1 MIITKINL
9 NLHNNTYEGVRSMKT
24 FLGSLYHLFL
34 IVNKTQIIWCG
45 AFFLI
50 LLMLAIL
57 HHFWKND
64 SRKIRLW
71 RLLCLIPI
79 IGAAVHAYIHIW
91 GFPTFAIDYIPLYL
105 IAVSALIPIP
115 FAKRKI
121 GYRITAA
128 LTGVV
133 SVLCGLYFCFSLPLD
148 FNHTRQSYTDSFH
161 SLVQDMDKNYVL
173 KEWKEVDFNA
183 LEEKY
188 MPIVQEAEQ
197 EHDPVKFADAV
208 RMFCNE
214 LHDGHVSV
222 MFKYNDKEHR
232 SAIQRH
238 EYGLAM
244 MQLDNNDV
252 IAVCTVAE
260 VNALGIEDGTIIT
273 KWNGKP
279 VLQAAAEDVMDHGL
293 PVKANDDRIAAMVL
307 SGIGG
312 ETVDVSFLD
321 KSGKEQTVTLSD
333 LGEMHTYKEAD
344 CAFSHSPINEND
356 EEINFS
362 TKMLNDKCG
371 YLRLSSESTD
381 STLHDILAYLNGD
394 HKWAREMFREKLR
407 DLKDKGMEYLVVDL
421 RNNGGGF
428 DEIACALCDLLTA
441 EDWYGQGLG
450 IRKNGQYI
458 CVSDHGIHGDGEF
471 ADLPVVALT
480 NYNCASAGDGA
491 SLYLSRLPNVTVAG
505 ITDPCGCNQETG
517 GICVLSD
524 GLICVDFPVGLVL
537 NENGDPNIDTRADRI
552 SRNPVEVRI
561 PLNYE
566 AAMKMF
572 HDKEDHELAW
582 AIKYLEDQAK

>member
-1 MIITKINL
+1 
-9 NLHNNTYEGVRSMKT
+9 MKT
-24 FLGSLYHLFL
+24 FLGSLYHLF
-34 IVNKTQIIWCG
+34 VTANKTHIIWCG
-45 AFFLI
+45 AILLIMLI
-50 LLMLAIL
+50 LAVL
-57 HHFWKND
+57 HHRWKD
-64 SRKIRLW
+64 DTKKIRLW

-79 IGAAVHAYIHIW
+79 LGAAVHALIYIW
-91 GFPTFAIDYIPLYL
+91 GFPAFAVDFIPLYL
-105 IAVSALIPIP
+105 IAVFALIPIP

-128 LTGVV
+128 FTGVL
-133 SVLCGLYFCFSLPLD
+133 SVMCGLYFCAASPNS

-161 SLVQDMDKNYVL
+161 SMVQDMDNTYIL
-173 KEWKEVDFNA
+173 KEWKEVDFTA

-188 MPIVQEAEQ
+188 MPLVQEAEQ
-197 EHDPVKFADAV
+197 EQDPMKFADTV

-214 LHDGHVSV
+214 LHDGHVSMSV
-222 MFKYNDKEHR
+222 HIKYNETEHR

-244 MQLDNNDV
+244 VQLDNNDV

-260 VNALGIEDGTIIT
+260 VNALGIEDGTVIT

-279 VLQAAAEDVMDHGL
+279 VMQAVAEDVMDHGM

-307 SGIGG
+307 SGIGD

-333 LGEMHTYKEAD
+333 LGEMHTYTEAD
-344 CAFSHSPINEND
+344 SAFSHMPMD
-356 EEINFS
+356 ETEEDNNFS

-371 YLRLSSESTD
+371 YLRLSSCESGSELRD
-381 STLHDILAYLNGD
+381 NLAYLSGD

-407 DLKDKGMEYLVVDL
+407 DLKAQGMEYLVVDL

-428 DEIACALCDLLTA
+428 DEIGCALCELLTD

-450 IRKNGQYI
+450 IRKNGQYK

-471 ADLPVVALT
+471 ADLQVVALT
-480 NYNCASAGDGA
+480 NYNCASAGDGT
-491 SLYLSRLPNVTVAG
+491 SLYLSKLPNVTVAG
-505 ITDPCGCNQETG
+505 ITDPNGCNQETG
-517 GICVLSD
+517 GQCALSD
-524 GLICVDFPVGLVL
+524 GLICVYFPVGLVL
-537 NENGDPNIDTRADRI
+537 DENGDPNVDTRADRI
-552 SRNPVEVRI
+552 SRNPLEVRI
-561 PLNYE
+561 PFDYD

-572 HDKEDHELAW
+572 RDKEDHELDW
-582 AIKYLEDQAK
+582 AVKYLEDHAG

>member
-1 MIITKINL
+1 
-9 NLHNNTYEGVRSMKT
+9 MKT
-24 FLGSLYHLFL
+24 FLGSLYHLF
-34 IVNKTQIIWCG
+34 VTANKTHMIWCG
-45 AFFLI
+45 AI
-50 LLMLAIL
+50 LLIMLILAIL
-57 HHFWKND
+57 HHRWKD
-64 SRKIRLW
+64 DTKKIRLW
-71 RLLCLIPI
+71 RLLCLIPLL
-79 IGAAVHAYIHIW
+79 AAAAHALIYIW
-91 GFPTFAIDYIPLYL
+91 GIPVFAVDFIPLYL
-105 IAVSALIPIP
+105 IAAFALIPIP

-121 GYRITAA
+121 GYRITAT

-133 SVLCGLYFCFSLPLD
+133 SVVCGLYFCATSPNS

-161 SLVQDMDKNYVL
+161 SMVQDMDKTYIL
-173 KEWKEVDFNA
+173 KEWKEVDFTA

-197 EHDPVKFADAV
+197 EQNPMKFADAV
-208 RMFCNE
+208 RMFCKE
-214 LHDGHVSV
+214 LHDGHVSMSV
-222 MFKYNDKEHR
+222 HLEYNETEHR

-244 MQLDNNDV
+244 VQLDNNDV

-279 VLQAAAEDVMDHGL
+279 VLQAAAEDVMDHGM
-293 PVKANDDRIAAMVL
+293 PVKSNDERIAAMVL

-312 ETVDVSFLD
+312 EAVDVSFLD

-333 LGEMHTYKEAD
+333 LGEMHTYTEAD
-344 CAFSHSPINEND
+344 SAFSHMPLNETGED
-356 EEINFS
+356 SNFS

-371 YLRLSSESTD
+371 YLRLSSCESD
-381 STLHDILAYLNGD
+381 SELHDTLAYLSGD

-407 DLKDKGMEYLVVDL
+407 DLKDQGMEYLVVDL
-421 RNNGGGF
+421 RNNGGGY
-428 DEIACALCDLLTA
+428 DEISCALCDLLTD

-450 IRKNGQYI
+450 IRKNGQYK

-471 ADLPVVALT
+471 ADLQVVALT

-491 SLYLSRLPNVTVAG
+491 SLYLSKLPNVTVAG
-505 ITDPCGCNQETG
+505 ITDPNGCNQETG
-517 GICVLSD
+517 GQCALSD
-524 GLICVDFPVGLVL
+524 GLICVYFPVGLVL
-537 NENGDPNIDTRADRI
+537 DENGDPNIDTRADCI

-561 PLNYE
+561 PLDYE

-572 HDKEDHELAW
+572 RDNEDHEFDW
-582 AIKYLEDQAK
+582 AVKYLEDHVG

>member
-1 MIITKINL
+1 
-9 NLHNNTYEGVRSMKT
+9 MKT
-24 FLGSLYHLFL
+24 FLGSLYHLF
-34 IVNKTQIIWCG
+34 VTANKTHIVWCG
-45 AFFLI
+45 AIILI
-50 LLMLAIL
+50 MLILAIL

-64 SRKIRLW
+64 TKKIRLW
-71 RLLCLIPI
+71 RLLCLIPLL
-79 IGAAVHAYIHIW
+79 AAAAHALIYIW
-91 GFPTFAIDYIPLYL
+91 GIPAFAVDYIPLYL
-105 IAVSALIPIP
+105 IAAFALIPIP

-133 SVLCGLYFCFSLPLD
+133 SVICGLYFCATSPNS
-148 FNHTRQSYTDSFH
+148 FNHTRESYTDSFH
-161 SLVQDMDKNYVL
+161 SMVQDMDKTYIL
-173 KEWKEVDFNA
+173 KEWKEVDFTA

-188 MPIVQEAEQ
+188 MPIVQEAEKEQ
-197 EHDPVKFADAV
+197 DPMKFADAV

-214 LHDGHVSV
+214 LHDGHVSMSV
-222 MFKYNDKEHR
+222 HLEYNQTEHR

-244 MQLDNNDV
+244 VHLDNNDV
-252 IAVCTVAE
+252 IAVCTAAE
-260 VNALGIEDGTIIT
+260 VNALGIEDGTVIT

-279 VLQAAAEDVMDHGL
+279 VLQAATEDVMDHGM
-293 PVKANDDRIAAMVL
+293 PVKSNDERIAAMVL

-333 LGEMHTYKEAD
+333 LGEMHTFTEAD
-344 CAFSHSPINEND
+344 SAFSHVPID
-356 EEINFS
+356 ETEEDSNFS
-362 TKMLNDKCG
+362 TKMLNEKCG
-371 YLRLSSESTD
+371 YLRLSSCESGSVLRD
-381 STLHDILAYLNGD
+381 NLAYLSGD

-407 DLKDKGMEYLVVDL
+407 DLKAQGMEYLVVDL

-428 DEIACALCDLLTA
+428 DEIGCALCDLLTDK
-441 EDWYGQGLG
+441 DWYGQGLG
-450 IRKNGQYI
+450 IRKNGQYK

-471 ADLPVVALT
+471 ADLQVVALT

-505 ITDPCGCNQETG
+505 ITDPNGCNQETG
-517 GICVLSD
+517 GQCALSD
-524 GLICVDFPVGLVL
+524 GLIRVYFPVGLVL
-537 NENGDPNIDTRADRI
+537 DENGDPNIDTRADRI

-561 PLNYE
+561 PLDYE

-572 HDKEDHELAW
+572 RDKEDHELDW
-582 AIKYLEDQAK
+582 AVRYLEDQAG